1 MKENKQRISKKL
13 LASILAIGIMS
24 FCGVIVETAMN
35 ITFPTLIK
43 EFNVSTA
50 TVQWM
55 TTIYLLVVAT
65 IMPLSAFLK
74 KRFKVKLLFVTANL
88 LFIFGVFLDSI
99 SPDFLFLLIG
109 RFIQGIGTGIALP
122 LMFNIILEQVPSDKI
137 GMMIGIG
144 TLITAIAPAI
154 GPTFGGI
161 VVATIG
167 WRFIFIFLLPI
178 LFVSLIL
185 GLATIKQIS
194 STERVTFDFLS
205 FFGIVLLF
213 GGFIIGFSNV
223 GTNKLFSLSVLGA
236 WLIGFVGFCLL
247 FWRSKNISQPL
258 INFDVFKNLSFTGH
272 ATALFLLQLVSL
284 GLALILPNY
293 IQIVNGKSAFVSG
306 LLLFPAAALGA
317 VLAPLGGKILDNFGA
332 KKPLMTGAF
341 LTSISLSLFS
351 IFSLYLTDN
360 LILFIYIFYMASVG
374 LTLGNLISNGL
385 KQLPSKLNA
394 DGNAILNTLQQF
406 AGAVGT
412 SVVAAIITFSQDRTD
427 LKEKISTALGSKNAF
442 IFLLILAFIEFIIIA
457 KVVCFSKKNN
467 KSVGN
472 S

>member
-1 MKENKQRISKKL
+1 MKENEEGISKKL

-24 FCGVIVETAMN
+24 FCGVVVETAMN

-55 TTIYLLVVAT
+55 TTIYLLVVAI
-65 IMPLSAFLK
+65 IMPLSAFFK
-74 KRFKVKLLFVTANL
+74 KRFKVRSLFVMANL
-88 LFIFGVFLDSI
+88 LFIFGVFLDAI
-99 SPDFLFLLIG
+99 APNFLFLLLG

-122 LMFNIILEQVPSDKI
+122 LMFNIILEQVPSNKI

-185 GLATIKQIS
+185 GLITIRQVS
-194 STERVTFDFLS
+194 SIERDSFDFLS

-223 GTNKLFSLSVLGA
+223 GTSKLFGLAVLGA
-236 WLIGFVGFCLL
+236 WLVGFLGFGLL

-258 INFDVFKNLSFTGH
+258 INFDVFRNLNFTGH
-272 ATALFLLQLVSL
+272 AISLFLLQLISL

-293 IQIVNGKSAFVSG
+293 IQVVNGKSAFISG
-306 LLLFPAAALGA
+306 LILFPAAALGA

-332 KKPLMTGAF
+332 KKPLMFGAF
-341 LTSISLSLFS
+341 LTFVSSLLFL
-351 IFSLYLTDN
+351 IFSLHLTDN

-385 KQLPSKLNA
+385 KQLPNKLNA

-412 SVVAAIITFSQDRTD
+412 SIVAAIITFGQDKVD
-427 LKEKISTALGSKNAF
+427 SSKKISTALGSKNALL
-442 IFLLILAFIEFIIIA
+442 FLLILAFIEFAIIT
-457 KVVCFSKKNN
+457 KVVCFNKKQY
-467 KSVGN
+467 KSLGN
-472 S
+472 